1 MFSNG
6 SSVAPK
12 LVNSRKYLRRQIP
25 NTWDCEPLTC
35 NATKPSH
42 ILSNVHGMCFEDQ
55 TRRPGCNLSIVKHC
69 NTREEH
75 PSPIYAALP
84 IIGKLPS
91 LEFKSI
97 SPQYS
102 SHTTLSFFSAFAWRE
117 DGYFLTKRLFSQK
130 AIIFRRK
137 QSAIHLCLVSFN
149 FVPPLFSLALLPPCW
164 CSILNTV
171 TKTENKLASS
181 KMRKLKSWQAY
192 KLTN

>member
-1 MFSNG
+1 
-6 SSVAPK
+6 
-12 LVNSRKYLRRQIP
+12 
-25 NTWDCEPLTC
+25 
-35 NATKPSH
+35 
-42 ILSNVHGMCFEDQ
+42 MCFEDQ

-102 SHTTLSFFSAFAWRE
+102 SHTTLSFFSAFSWPE
-117 DGYFLTKRLFSQK
+117 DGYFPTKQLFSHK
-130 AIIFRRK
+130 AIIFAESNL
-137 QSAIHLCLVSFN
+137 QSTFVSSASTLCLLCS
-149 FVPPLFSLALLPPCW
+149 ALPSCLPDNKSCW

-171 TKTENKLASS
+171 TKTEKEG
-181 KMRKLKSWQAY
+181 Q
-192 KLTN
+192 

>member
-75 PSPIYAALP
+75 PSPISAALP

-130 AIIFRRK
+130 AI
-137 QSAIHLCLVSFN
+137 CN
-149 FVPPLFSLALLPPCW
+149 PPLSRQLQLCTSSVQPCPPAC
-164 CSILNTV
+164 LTTRV
-171 TKTENKLASS
+171 AGVQ
-181 KMRKLKSWQAY
+181 SWIQLQRQ
-192 KLTN
+192 KKKDNEHE

>member
-55 TRRPGCNLSIVKHC
+55 TRRPGCNLLIVKHC

-102 SHTTLSFFSAFAWRE
+102 SHTTLSFFSAFSWPE
-117 DGYFLTKRLFSQK
+117 DGYFPRKQLFSHKATVFAESNYFSQK
-130 AIIFRRK
+130 AI
-137 QSAIHLCLVSFN
+137 CN
-149 FVPPLFSLALLPPCW
+149 PPLSRQLQLC
-164 CSILNTV
+164 
-171 TKTENKLASS
+171 ASS
-181 KMRKLKSWQAY
+181 VQPCPPACLTTKVAGVQSWIQLQRQ
-192 KLTN
+192 KKKDNEHE